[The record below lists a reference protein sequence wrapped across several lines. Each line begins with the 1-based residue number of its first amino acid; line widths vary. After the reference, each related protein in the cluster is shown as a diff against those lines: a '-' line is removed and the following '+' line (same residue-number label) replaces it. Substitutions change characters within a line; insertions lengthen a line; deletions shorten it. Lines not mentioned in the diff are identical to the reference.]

1 MNTIYTLEY
10 NALDE
15 RLIVYMASI
24 RTFTTVKLLTNSK
37 WSLQWWLYCRGS
49 TKWLFALNGYLHVY
63 ISLYS
68 VFCHISIVNFISVY
82 CKYQIKNVTFI
93 EWKKIN
99 VIFNFIKFWSFIIWL
114 DWFMISEQIK
124 GQATQALVSVI
135 KGYPIV

>member
-24 RTFTTVKLLTNSK
+24 RTFTTVY
-37 WSLQWWLYCRGS
+37 SLIQNDHYNGD
-49 TKWLFALNGYLHVY
+49 FIAVEVLNDYLHVY

-68 VFCHISIVNFISVY
+68 VFCYISIVNFISEY

-114 DWFMISEQIK
+114 DWCMISEQIK